1 MATIIIHTGENDD
14 IIVERSSF
22 INDLATETPEEED
35 KRTLEDR
42 IKECI
47 EDYGCV
53 CVDRETAE
61 KFFNAKWDD
70 FQAAILN
77 IINEDPEKYKINSHI
92 EKRGEE

>member
-22 INDLATETPEEED
+22 INDIATETPEEED

-53 CVDRETAE
+53 CLDRDTAHL
-61 KFFNAKWDD
+61 FNAKWDD

-92 EKRGEE
+92 EKRGDQ